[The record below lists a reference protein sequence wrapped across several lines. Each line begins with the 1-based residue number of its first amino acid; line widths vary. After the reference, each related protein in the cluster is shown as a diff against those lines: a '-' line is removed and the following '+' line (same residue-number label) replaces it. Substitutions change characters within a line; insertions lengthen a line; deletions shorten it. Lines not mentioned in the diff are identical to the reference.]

1 MDRTNES
8 ESTEKKA
15 NLRRHHIG
23 KKSEA
28 CIFKGFKVVLH
39 TFDANLNQ
47 IELIHLG
54 F

>member
-8 ESTEKKA
+8 ESIEKKA
-15 NLRRHHIG
+15 NSRGIHIG

-39 TFDANLNQ
+39 TFDAYLNH
-47 IELIHLG
+47 IELIH
-54 F
+54 